1 MNLLLDPSSKRS
13 NSKFQCTI
21 SVQVWITTCG
31 IKGNKAF
38 FLSSHTHYNW
48 QWEKDYE
55 KDEKVAQGD
64 LAAPSFCL
72 SFSVGITASRVS
84 TAPSHHLSYLS
95 PSRLCSQWRRR
106 CFWWHWHGTGPA
118 AQWGCKPLALPACS
132 LWCCHSA
139 QKSRYNWVSLKSWAA
154 PFHIECRIFFSFLYY
169 FTQTH
174 VSNVNSLSSLT
185 PLFSHQ
191 HYQQV
196 ITCKSP
202 SYFFFFF

>member
-95 PSRLCSQWRRR
+95 PSRLLSQWRRR
-106 CFWWHWHGTGPA
+106 CFGDTGMAQVLQLNGAASPLLCQHAAYGAAIQHRSPGTTEFHWKVGLHLSILNVG
-118 AQWGCKPLALPACS
+118 
-132 LWCCHSA
+132 
-139 QKSRYNWVSLKSWAA
+139 
-154 PFHIECRIFFSFLYY
+154 FSF
-169 FTQTH
+169 
-174 VSNVNSLSSLT
+174 
-185 PLFSHQ
+185 P
-191 HYQQV
+191 
-196 ITCKSP
+196 
-202 SYFFFFF
+202 FFIILHKHMFLM